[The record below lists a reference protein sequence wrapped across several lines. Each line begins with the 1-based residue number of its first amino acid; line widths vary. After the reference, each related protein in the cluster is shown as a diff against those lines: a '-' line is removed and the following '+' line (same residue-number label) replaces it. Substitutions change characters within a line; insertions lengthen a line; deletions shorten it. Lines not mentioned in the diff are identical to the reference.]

1 MSEKDDLKDLLR
13 EMLGQAVADDY
24 VRQLV
29 DAIAD
34 EVREDLVAA
43 ADPVYSVGD
52 VRLAI
57 GRVLLDRLGV
67 EV

>member
-1 MSEKDDLKDLLR
+1 M
-13 EMLGQAVADDY
+13 GY
-24 VRQLV
+24 LV

-67 EV
+67 EA

>member
-1 MSEKDDLKDLLR
+1 MNEKEKLTAVLR
-13 EMLGQAVADDY
+13 DVLAQAVAEDY
-24 VRQLV
+24 VGPLV

-43 ADPVYSVGD
+43 ADPEYSVGD

-57 GRVLLDRLGV
+57 GRVLLSRLGV
-67 EV
+67 EM

>member
-1 MSEKDDLKDLLR
+1 MSEEVDLKALLR
-13 EMLGQAVADDY
+13 DMLGRAVADDY
-24 VRQLV
+24 VGQLV

-34 EVREDLVAA
+34 DVREDLAAA
-43 ADPVYSVGD
+43 ADPEYSVGD

>member
-1 MSEKDDLKDLLR
+1 MSEEDDLKSVLR
-13 EMLGQAVADDY
+13 DMLGRAVADDY
-24 VRQLV
+24 VGKLV
-29 DAIAD
+29 DAIAG

-43 ADPVYSVGD
+43 ADSEYSVGD

-67 EV
+67 EM

>member
-1 MSEKDDLKDLLR
+1 MSEEDDIKSVLR
-13 EMLGQAVADDY
+13 DMLGRAVADDY
-24 VRQLV
+24 VGPLV
-29 DAIAD
+29 DAIVG
-34 EVREDLVAA
+34 EVREDLASA
-43 ADPVYSVGD
+43 ADREYSVGD

>member
-1 MSEKDDLKDLLR
+1 MNEKEKLR
-13 EMLGQAVADDY
+13 AVLRDVLAQAVAEDY
-24 VRQLV
+24 VGPLV

-52 VRLAI
+52 VRLSV
-57 GRVLLDRLGV
+57 GRVLLGRLGV
-67 EV
+67 QV

>member
-1 MSEKDDLKDLLR
+1 MNENEKLR
-13 EMLGQAVADDY
+13 AMLRDVLRRAVADDY
-24 VRQLV
+24 VGQLV

-52 VRLAI
+52 VRLAV

-67 EV
+67 QV